1 MNKINKTLAIA
12 ILFSPAPAG
21 LEPLGAERCSV
32 CHGIGLYSSPHVGMG
47 GPPMV
52 MACFHCEEGTG
63 RLDLLLDGLFET
75 HREADLAADLF
86 VLQNEQELL
95 DRINELHA
103 A

>member
-1 MNKINKTLAIA
+1 MQINKTLAFA
-12 ILFSPAPAG
+12 VLFSPCVTG
-21 LEPLGAERCSV
+21 LDPLGPKRCSV

-52 MACFHCEEGTG
+52 MACFHCEEGAQ

-75 HREADLAADLF
+75 HRDADLAVDLF
-86 VLQNEQELL
+86 ILQNEQELL